1 MRFSVLLAVAIAGLA
16 MTSSAQKVTKP
27 KGKPSY
33 SEEKETSRKGAR
45 VGKDTGAGRT
55 SAASEL
61 RRVEQSSSKV
71 SGRRTDSSKAAR
83 NNPALK
89 ATKKDGNPAIRFSS
103 TGGSGKTGGKSGDAL
118 KGRLRHKGRR

>member
-1 MRFSVLLAVAIAGLA
+1 

-103 TGGSGKTGGKSGDAL
+103 TGGSGKSGGKSGDAL

>member
-1 MRFSVLLAVAIAGLA
+1 MRFSAILAVAIVSTTMA
-16 MTSSAQKVTKP
+16 SYAQKVTKP

-33 SEEKETSRKGAR
+33 SEERENSKKGVRAP
-45 VGKDTGAGRT
+45 KDTTASRT

-61 RRVEQSSSKV
+61 RRVEQSSTKV
-71 SGRRTDSSKAAR
+71 SGRRTDSSKATR

-89 ATKKDGNPAIRFSS
+89 ATKKEGNPAIHFSS
-103 TGGSGKTGGKSGDAL
+103 AGGSGKSSGKSADAL